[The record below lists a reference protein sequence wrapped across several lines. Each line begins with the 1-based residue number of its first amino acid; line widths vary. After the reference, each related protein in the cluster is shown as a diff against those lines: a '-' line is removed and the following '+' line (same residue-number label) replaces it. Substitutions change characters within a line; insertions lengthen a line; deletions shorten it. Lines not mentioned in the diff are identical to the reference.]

1 LPAAGTQSAPN
12 CSWNAATIGTALAG
26 SMLIAGADQLVPD
39 RDPAEPGRSPD
50 VKSQANVELPGGVPF
65 ISDADL
71 QPHWQRQA

>member
-1 LPAAGTQSAPN
+1 
-12 CSWNAATIGTALAG
+12 
-26 SMLIAGADQLVPD
+26 MLIAGADQLVPD